1 MAFSTKEDF
10 DSDPGFDVIIC
21 TSYPG
26 SESESLILCN
36 VSSTNSAARFNLEEG
51 LDDIYGYVTIEKLFL
66 ESHGCCNTINVTGE

>member
-26 SESESLILCN
+26 SESLSLCN
-36 VSSTNSAARFNLEEG
+36 VCSTNSAARFKLEEG
-51 LDDIYGYVTIEKLFL
+51 LDDIYGYVTEEKLF
-66 ESHGCCNTINVTGE
+66 